1 MVLQLLHLLIY
12 NYTESTGSK
21 FGVGIWCKKTVV
33 VFTDRMIKENEEDLQ
48 DTSVLVHWL
57 FVVEFSGDWWIL
69 LAYTLSVLI
78 V

>member
-48 DTSVLVHWL
+48 DTSVLVH
-57 FVVEFSGDWWIL
+57 
-69 LAYTLSVLI
+69 
-78 V
+78 